1 MDHIVSV
8 LQSFGVSVWIIT
20 PVLAVIAWI
29 FFLVNQIRFKST
41 DSSTLR
47 KRRRCVRTV
56 SLILAILFTLA
67 FILLFLCLMEAPPKP
82 ISQSFDLNKG
92 NVPHL
97 F

>member
-8 LQSFGVSVWIIT
+8 RQSFGVSVWIIT

-67 FILLFLCLMEAPPKP
+67 FILLCVCLMEAPPKP
-82 ISQSFDLNKG
+82 IPQ
-92 NVPHL
+92 
-97 F
+97 

>member
-67 FILLFLCLMEAPPKP
+67 FILLCVCLMEAPPKP
-82 ISQSFDLNKG
+82 IPQ
-92 NVPHL
+92 
-97 F
+97 